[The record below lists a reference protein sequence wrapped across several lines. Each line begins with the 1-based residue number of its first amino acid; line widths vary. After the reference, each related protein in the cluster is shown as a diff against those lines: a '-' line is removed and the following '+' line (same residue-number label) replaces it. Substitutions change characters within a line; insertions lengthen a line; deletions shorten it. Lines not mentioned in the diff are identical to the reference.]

1 MLWYYEGEKHFISGV
16 LIRDPLA
23 FWKVLLCWILWLLKI
38 VNLPSLPISPCS
50 MNILIYPQL
59 RQYFDCPS
67 LYRKLESILVSS
79 LIILRLMY
87 LIYLLFVQNV
97 RETIPAEVS
106 STQYDE
112 DEAIYGTPPNKM
124 TVETAGAEFLDKNK
138 LIPQEVKKVSFY
150 YN

>member
-1 MLWYYEGEKHFISGV
+1 
-16 LIRDPLA
+16 
-23 FWKVLLCWILWLLKI
+23 
-38 VNLPSLPISPCS
+38 
-50 MNILIYPQL
+50 
-59 RQYFDCPS
+59 
-67 LYRKLESILVSS
+67 
-79 LIILRLMY
+79 MY

-112 DEAIYGTPPNKM
+112 GEAICGTPPNKM